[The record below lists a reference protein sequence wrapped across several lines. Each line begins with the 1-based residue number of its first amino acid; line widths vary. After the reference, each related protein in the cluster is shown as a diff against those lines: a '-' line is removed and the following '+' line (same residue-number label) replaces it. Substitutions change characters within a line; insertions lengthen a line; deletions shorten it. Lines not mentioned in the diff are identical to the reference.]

1 MLVKVLKPV
10 FDLVDKL
17 SIWIGKSVAW
27 LLIGLILA
35 LTFDTFMRY
44 LFSKPTVWA
53 FDIAYMMGGSIML
66 LGMAWVTVRRDQ
78 VRVDIIY
85 TRYSQKLKIIVDSV
99 LNIFLFF
106 PLYIMLIQRAIPRA
120 IYSFTNQEFS
130 EVGFWRPL
138 MWPYRWM
145 MVVALIMWVLAA
157 LVWVIKDL
165 QKLRKGEEQ

>member
-1 MLVKVLKPV
+1 MKVLKPL

-17 SIWIGKSVAW
+17 SIWIGKGVAW

-53 FDIAYMMGGSIML
+53 FDMAYMIGGSIML
-66 LGMAWVTVRRDQ
+66 LGMAWVTTRREQ
-78 VRVDIIY
+78 VRVDIFY
-85 TRYSQKLKIIVDSV
+85 TRYSRKVKVIVDSV
-99 LNIFLFF
+99 LNIVLFF
-106 PLYIMLIQRAIPRA
+106 PLYVMLIQRAIPRA
-120 IYSFTNQEFS
+120 IYSFTNHEFS
-130 EVGFWRPL
+130 EVGFWRPQ

-145 MVVALIMWVLAA
+145 MVAALIMWVLAT

-165 QKLRKGEEQ
+165 ASLRKGEEQ